1 MDFKAF
7 LISKKID
14 PELFLKN
21 ENELYGQWD
30 SDFSQMHPKS
40 FEARKLFLINQIRR
54 KYRLK
59 EEEETNSPARPVVKP
74 VIKPK
79 IKR

>member
-14 PELFLKN
+14 PELFSKN
-21 ENELYGQWD
+21 EPDLFLQWD
-30 SDFSQMHPKS
+30 SDFVQMHPKS

-59 EEEETNSPARPVVKP
+59 EEEIKTSPAKPVVKP